1 MRRETTWARRKQQQ
15 REYAAA
21 LQSQI
26 ASQRQRAREER
37 AAELADGMWPPVSRA
52 AADAAAAH
60 SGGGGSG
67 AAVVDDAAPDGEATV
82 QLWGAEDKA
91 AGLSRIRAT
100 VMLEVPTALLGTSY
114 GDRRGDVYARSFL
127 MEHQAGFFF
136 LPTQYIRACY
146 VIAPSSGLVLDSR
159 Q

>member
-52 AADAAAAH
+52 AAAAAAAH
-60 SGGGGSG
+60 SGGGGSA

>member
-52 AADAAAAH
+52 AAAAAAAH

-67 AAVVDDAAPDGEATV
+67 AALVDDAAPDGEATV

>member
-52 AADAAAAH
+52 AAAAAAAH

>member
-1 MRRETTWARRKQQQ
+1 MRREQV
-15 REYAAA
+15 
-21 LQSQI
+21 
-26 ASQRQRAREER
+26 
-37 AAELADGMWPPVSRA
+37 PV
-52 AADAAAAH
+52 
-60 SGGGGSG
+60 
-67 AAVVDDAAPDGEATV
+67 VVDDAAPDGEATV